1 MSVRVEKN
9 GAVTTVVLSRPEVR
23 NAVDRETA
31 QSLVDAFRQFDK
43 DPEARVGVLFGDNG
57 TFCAGADLKS
67 IAAGNHNR
75 TEPCSNLCKPIRSW
89 HWYMNAGNDV
99 NWDTQI

>member
-1 MSVRVEKN
+1 MSVRVEKD
-9 GAVTTVVLSRPEVR
+9 GLVTTVVLNRPEVR

-31 QSLVDAFRQFDK
+31 QALAEAFRQFDE

-57 TFCAGADLKS
+57 AFCAGADLKS

-75 TEPCSNLCKPIRSW
+75 IFAIELIFLHVALWIT
-89 HWYMNAGNDV
+89 
-99 NWDTQI
+99 